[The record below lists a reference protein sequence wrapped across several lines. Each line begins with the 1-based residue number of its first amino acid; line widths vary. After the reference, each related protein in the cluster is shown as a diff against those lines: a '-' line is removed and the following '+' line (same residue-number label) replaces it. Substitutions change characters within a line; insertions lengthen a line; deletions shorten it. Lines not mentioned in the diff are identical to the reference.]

1 VFIVAA
7 ALVCGAIIWGKT
19 LRFLELISTL
29 IAQPMMVNMSKCVSD
44 HKTPLNFWPLLL
56 RKWGGGDVV
65 LDDGSHRMEHVR
77 ASLTALYPKLEM
89 GGTYMIEDLHTSYYR
104 GFGGGF
110 RGKGNFFLMVRDI
123 IDDMHHWYHAQD
135 IQHPNLLDALSG
147 IHVHDSIV
155 VLDKNQCHRPT
166 FSLVPK

>member
-1 VFIVAA
+1 
-7 ALVCGAIIWGKT
+7 
-19 LRFLELISTL
+19 
-29 IAQPMMVNMSKCVSD
+29 
-44 HKTPLNFWPLLL
+44 
-56 RKWGGGDVV
+56 
-65 LDDGSHRMEHVR
+65 
-77 ASLTALYPKLEM
+77 M

-135 IQHPNLLDALSG
+135 IQHPNLLDAVSG